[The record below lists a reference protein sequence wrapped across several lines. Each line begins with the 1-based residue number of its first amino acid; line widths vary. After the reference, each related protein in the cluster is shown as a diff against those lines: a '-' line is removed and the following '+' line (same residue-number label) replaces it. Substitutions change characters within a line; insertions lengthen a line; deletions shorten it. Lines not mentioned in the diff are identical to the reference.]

1 MHKNKLQEYL
11 QKSGFPLPVYRTEN
25 EGFAHAPKF
34 RSTVVVNEREYRSR
48 LAYSHRKEAE
58 QDAAEVA
65 LKRIMDDTSNI
76 EESMV
81 LPDLMYCKSI
91 LNEYAVKKK
100 TDNPQY
106 TTTQEGGLH
115 PVFIST
121 LVFNGTIYTG
131 QVGKNKKEAEQ
142 LAAFVTIQSLLESGS
157 CYDLHQVIKS
167 KLNMPM
173 KLHRAKQSAPRTS
186 NMFHEGSSKQGPIK
200 RKHDSI
206 NLECKKQPREQGFQV
221 MNAPSEKTHGRRN
234 DASHRRQGKWMNAI
248 GTDTSK

>member
-34 RSTVVVNEREYRSR
+34 RSTVVVNGREYKSR
-48 LAYSHRKEAE
+48 LTYSHRKEAD

-65 LKRIMDDTSNI
+65 LKRIMDDNDTNNI
-76 EESMV
+76 EGCMV

-91 LNEYAVKKK
+91 LNEYAGKKK
-100 TDNPQY
+100 TDNPRY

-115 PVFIST
+115 SVFIST
-121 LVFNGTIYTG
+121 LVFN
-131 QVGKNKKEAEQ
+131 
-142 LAAFVTIQSLLESGS
+142 ESGS
-157 CYDLHQVIKS
+157 CCGLHQIIKS
-167 KLNMPM
+167 KLTMPM

-186 NMFHEGSSKQGPIK
+186 NMFHEGSSKQVIDTPGPIK

-206 NLECKKQPREQGFQV
+206 NLECKKQPREQGYECTF
-221 MNAPSEKTHGRRN
+221 
-234 DASHRRQGKWMNAI
+234 
-248 GTDTSK
+248 